1 MALFDDL
8 TKKAAKFTEEAIDKT
23 QEFAGTA
30 KIKLKIKNLESDRD
44 DVYRELGK
52 YYFQLLEDQNSIDA
66 EVSEM
71 RSRIYNFDA
80 EINELKKEIGE
91 HYFNLIETTWFIIYH
106 YLLNT
111 YSVIKK

>member
-30 KIKLKIKNLESDRD
+30 KLKLKVKNLESDRD
-44 DVYRELGK
+44 EVYRELGQ
-52 YYFQLLEDQNSIDA
+52 YYFNLIKDENSVDE
-66 EVSEM
+66 EVAEM

-80 EINELKKEIGE
+80 EIEELKKEIDE
-91 HYFNLIETTWFIIYH
+91 N
-106 YLLNT
+106 
-111 YSVIKK
+111 K

>member
-30 KIKLKIKNLESDRD
+30 KIKNLESDRD

-80 EINELKKEIGE
+80 EINELKKEIDE
-91 HYFNLIETTWFIIYH
+91 E
-106 YLLNT
+106 
-111 YSVIKK
+111 

>member
-23 QEFAGTA
+23 QELAGTA

-44 DVYRELGK
+44 DIYRDLGRH
-52 YYFQLLEDQNSIDA
+52 YFQLIENENSVDEDVA
-66 EVSEM
+66 EM

-80 EINELKKEIGE
+80 EIEELKKKLDEGE
-91 HYFNLIETTWFIIYH
+91 
-106 YLLNT
+106 
-111 YSVIKK
+111 